1 MIFIQFCLNHDDK
14 DWYEN
19 DNCDDDKK
27 KEKKK
32 EQEQKTKTKETKQP
46 PEDVSKMSCKPPGS
60 TGNNKKNAND

>member
-32 EQEQKTKTKETKQP
+32 EQQQQQKRDQAT
-46 PEDVSKMSCKPPGS
+46 
-60 TGNNKKNAND
+60 TGGCVQNEL